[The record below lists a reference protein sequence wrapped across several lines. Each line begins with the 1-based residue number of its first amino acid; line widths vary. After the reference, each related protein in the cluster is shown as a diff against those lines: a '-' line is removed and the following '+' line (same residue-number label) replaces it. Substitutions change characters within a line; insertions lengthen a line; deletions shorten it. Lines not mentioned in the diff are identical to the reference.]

1 MLTLN
6 LRDMRYL
13 NLWIISIVIAGCN
26 NPPPRSDKAVLN
38 SYYMR
43 LVSDTKPAQDS
54 LLIYAQLLD
63 SLADDRPEIEAMAA
77 SGYGIYYKLKGFYR
91 QSYSQFMR
99 SDSLAQITGNDT
111 ISVRALIGAGQCDWN
126 EGRTDDAIEKNLQAL
141 RLAEKNNF
149 YRGISGAH
157 ISLAQ
162 IYQQTEKTDLA
173 RNHLRAAMNLNNKNL
188 RDRNYFI
195 AAHTLANLYGMTG
208 KLDSALA
215 VDREMLLQLGV
226 PNFQKFRSMFYD
238 NQANCY
244 SEQGLF
250 DSSFACFKRS
260 IAQDSL
266 TGDARQQADSYL
278 GLSNLFMVQQKI
290 PEAEMYMNEFLRRA
304 RSINYKQ
311 GEKQAWQI
319 LATIYAGQQKY
330 ALALAAKDSVRK
342 VSERLL
348 NEKTQTR
355 IAELQTVYE
364 TEKKD
369 RQLADAQLLLNRQRL
384 IIGVIL
390 IAAVL
395 LLLLGISYYQRFRR
409 RRRHELQTELQRQQQ
424 LATQA
429 LFAGEQQERLRIG
442 RDLHDSIGQQLA
454 VLKMQLSAQNG
465 NETPLKLVEQTLKDV
480 RTISHNLIPDALN
493 FGIAAALDELCVQL
507 SHSGVTATL
516 HTAADLPRPL
526 LKPDAELSLF
536 RLAQEVTGN
545 MLKYAEASTIELTL
559 SCTETAVSLLITDNG
574 RGFDTKLIE
583 TSEGRGWGNV
593 QARTLMLGGTV
604 RIESAPGNGTKLYLH
619 IPR

>member
-1 MLTLN
+1 MLTLI
-6 LRDMRYL
+6 LQDMRYIF
-13 NLWIISIVIAGCN
+13 LWLFIIVMGSCQN
-26 NPPPRSDKAVLN
+26 QPPKTDKAKLN
-38 SYYMR
+38 GYYMKFI
-43 LVSDTKPAQDS
+43 SDSKPAQDS
-54 LLIYAQLLD
+54 LLYYAARLD
-63 SLADDRPEIEAMAA
+63 SMADDRPEIEAMAA
-77 SGYGIYYKLKGFYR
+77 SGYGTYYKLKGFYR
-91 QSYSQFMR
+91 QSYSQYMR
-99 SDSLAQITGNDT
+99 SDSLARIAGNDT
-111 ISVRALIGAGQCDWN
+111 ISARALIGAGQCDWN
-126 EGRTDDAIEKNLQAL
+126 EGRTDDAIEKNLRAL
-141 RLAEKNNF
+141 RISEKNNF
-149 YRGISGAH
+149 TGGISGAH

-162 IYQQTEKTDLA
+162 IYQQTEKLDLA
-173 RNHLRAAMNLNNKNL
+173 RNHLRAAMNMNNKNL
-188 RDRNYFI
+188 RNRSYFI

-215 VDREMLLQLGV
+215 IDSAMLIELRNGKL
-226 PNFQKFRSMFYD
+226 QKFRSMFYD
-238 NQANCY
+238 NQAACY
-244 SEQGLF
+244 TELGLY
-250 DSSFACFKRS
+250 DSSFACYKRS

-278 GLSNLFMVQQKI
+278 GLSNLFMVQHKI

-304 RSINYKQ
+304 QKINYKQ

-319 LATIYAGQQKY
+319 LANIYADQKKY
-330 ALALAAKDSVRK
+330 DLALAAKDSVRK
-342 VSERLL
+342 TSERLL

-355 IAELQTVYE
+355 IAELQTIYE

-369 RQLADAQLLLNRQRL
+369 RQLADAQLLLNRQRQ
-384 IIGVIL
+384 IIGIIL
-390 IAAVL
+390 IATVL
-395 LLLLGISYYQRFRR
+395 LLLLGMSYYQRFRR
-409 RRRHELQTELQRQQQ
+409 RRRDELQTEIRRQQQ

-516 HTAADLPRPL
+516 HTTADLPRPL

-536 RLAQEVTGN
+536 RLVQEVTGN
-545 MLKYAEASTIELTL
+545 MLKYAEASSLELTL
-559 SCTETAVSLLITDNG
+559 SCTEQEVALSITDNG

-593 QARTLMLGGTV
+593 QARTLLLGGKV
-604 RIESAPGNGTKLYLH
+604 HIQSALGNGTKLYLH

>member
-1 MLTLN
+1 
-6 LRDMRYL
+6 MRYL
-13 NLWIISIVIAGCN
+13 NLWIVSIVFAGCSK
-26 NPPPRSDKAVLN
+26 PPSAGDKALLN
-38 SYYMR
+38 SYYMK

-77 SGYGIYYKLKGFYR
+77 SGYGTYYKLKGFYR
-91 QSYSQFMR
+91 QSYSQYMR
-99 SDSLAQITGNDT
+99 ADSLARIAGNDT

-126 EGRTDDAIEKNLQAL
+126 EGRTDDAIEKNLRAL
-141 RLAEKNNF
+141 RLAEKHNF

-162 IYQQTEKTDLA
+162 IYQQTEKPDLA
-173 RNHLRAAMNLNNKNL
+173 RNHLRAAMNMNNNNL

-195 AAHTLANLYGMTG
+195 AAHTLANLYGMNG

-215 VDREMLLQLGV
+215 VDSTMLKELSNNKL
-226 PNFQKFRSMFYD
+226 QKFRSMFYD

-244 SEQGLF
+244 SELGLF

-304 RSINYKQ
+304 KAINYKQ

-369 RQLADAQLLLNRQRL
+369 RQLADAQLLLNRQRQ
-384 IIGVIL
+384 IIGIIL

-409 RRRHELQTELQRQQQ
+409 RRRQELQTELQRQQQ

-507 SHSGVTATL
+507 SRSGVTATL

-536 RLAQEVTGN
+536 RLVQEVTGN